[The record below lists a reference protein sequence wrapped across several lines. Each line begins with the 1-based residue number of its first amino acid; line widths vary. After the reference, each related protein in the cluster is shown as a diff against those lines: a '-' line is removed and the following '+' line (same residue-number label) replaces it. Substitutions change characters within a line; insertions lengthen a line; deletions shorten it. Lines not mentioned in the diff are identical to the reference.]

1 MGVRLEKDK
10 GSYGL
15 LGLDICE
22 NKLKLYNNKIES
34 VNNFFILIVYNELN
48 KKRSNTSQLIV
59 LLLKLKSIISYMVVC
74 ILQD

>member
-22 NKLKLYNNKIES
+22 IKLKLYNNKIES
-34 VNNFFILIVYNELN
+34 VNNFFILIVYNKLN
-48 KKRSNTSQLIV
+48 KKGVI
-59 LLLKLKSIISYMVVC
+59 
-74 ILQD
+74 